1 MGRVCN
7 QDGRCVANASQ
18 GYRSL
23 LHPILGP
30 GLSRSTAAFFGND
43 AMNPAAST
51 GAEPD
56 LDFLKLAGEFKRHL
70 RFVIVDQL

>member
-1 MGRVCN
+1 MVQVCK

-18 GYRSL
+18 GNRSL

-30 GLSRSTAAFFGND
+30 GLRRSTAAFFGND

-51 GAEPD
+51 GAAPD
-56 LDFLKLAGEFKRHL
+56 LDFLKLAGEFERHL
-70 RFVIVDQL
+70 RLVIVG